1 MQWMPFR
8 NSINTFK
15 FPKVASNYIAVFM
28 FQDELVDCGIWREM
42 NVMSRFDFIICV
54 AVVPRR
60 Q

>member
-1 MQWMPFR
+1 MQCVPFH
-8 NSINTFK
+8 NSINAFN
-15 FPKVASNYIAVFM
+15 FPQIASNYIDVFM
-28 FQDELVDCGIWREM
+28 FQDALLDSGVWREM

>member
-1 MQWMPFR
+1 MQWMAFR

-15 FPKVASNYIAVFM
+15 SPKVVSNYIAVFM
-28 FQDELVDCGIWREM
+28 FQDALLDSGDWREM

-54 AVVPRR
+54 AVVPRK